1 MMQDVIANFMPIII
15 HATNKLTYR
24 NYQDLSWNFLIWSFN
39 TFENNPPLKVIKSS
53 LLYIRGPWTVAVK
66 GRRGHFIPEEP
77 GTWICRHTNTAA
89 TSRVDWRGWILFILR
104 ETKKWI
110 FKICGNFHNPISHL
124 LDYLLKHWYFCKGL
138 KMVLWYW

>member
-1 MMQDVIANFMPIII
+1 MQDVIANFMPIII

-110 FKICGNFHNPISHL
+110 FKICENFHNQREGGQPNFTLIRLSIKAL
-124 LDYLLKHWYFCKGL
+124 IFL
-138 KMVLWYW
+138 